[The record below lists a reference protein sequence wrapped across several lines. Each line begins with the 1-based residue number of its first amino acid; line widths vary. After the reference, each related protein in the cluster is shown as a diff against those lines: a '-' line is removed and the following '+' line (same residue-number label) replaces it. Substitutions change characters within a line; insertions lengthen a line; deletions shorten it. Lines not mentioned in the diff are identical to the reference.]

1 MTYKL
6 AVCDIDGTLVDRNK
20 DIPALN
26 HEMIAEFKRRGGH
39 FSLATGRIEKS
50 VKRYCRE
57 LMIDVP
63 VILYNGARIY
73 DPEKGTVI
81 REHCLEPSDVR
92 KALDLSKDF
101 PFDSIYYS
109 GGEAYVREQTS
120 HIRTFQEGDG
130 YSCITVDSLDVLV
143 EKPVT
148 KILMIADDDSLFNAY
163 RERFN
168 GEGDLIQSE
177 FNYLEILPSGVN
189 KGVALAELAEYLDL
203 SLDDIVCF
211 GDNPNDLEM
220 IRAAGLGV
228 AMDNAHAE
236 LKANADLI
244 APPHG
249 EGGVGSIL
257 NKIISGVIT

>member
-1 MTYKL
+1 
-6 AVCDIDGTLVDRNK
+6 
-20 DIPALN
+20 
-26 HEMIAEFKRRGGH
+26 MINEFKRRGGH

-57 LMIDVP
+57 LMIDAP

-73 DPEKGTVI
+73 DPKKDEVI
-81 REHCLEPSDVR
+81 REHCLNPSDVR
-92 KALDLSKDF
+92 RALDLSEDF

-109 GGEAYVREQTS
+109 GGEAYIRELTS
-120 HIRTFQEGDG
+120 HIRTFQDGDG
-130 YSCITVDSLDVLV
+130 YSCIPVESLDFLV
-143 EKPVT
+143 DKPVT
-148 KILMIADDDSLFNAY
+148 KILMIADDDSRFDAY
-163 RERFN
+163 RARFD

-177 FNYLEILPSGVN
+177 HNYLEILPSGVN
-189 KGVALAELAEYLDL
+189 KGVALEELAEYLGL
-203 SLDDIVCF
+203 SLDEIVCF

-220 IRAAGLGV
+220 IRTAGLGV
-228 AMDNAHAE
+228 AMDNAHEE

-257 NKIISGVIT
+257 SKIISGVIK